1 MSNSNQYDCDV
12 LVIGASIV
20 GISCAYYLLLSSPQ
34 TTVILVDSGQPMA
47 LTSAQSGENYR
58 NWWPHPVMTAFT
70 EHSINLMED
79 LAVQNNNVLNMTRRG
94 YALATRENNTDTLI
108 GELLQGYSQQNND
121 AVRIHEETSGL
132 SYRPALSPDWA
143 NAPDGVDVV
152 KSKTLLKK
160 HFPSFDPAI
169 NTVVHIRRAGSISA
183 QQMLSLIHI

>member
-1 MSNSNQYDCDV
+1 MSNSNQYGCDV
-12 LVIGASIV
+12 LVIGAGIV
-20 GISCAYYLLLSSPQ
+20 GISCAYYLQLSSPQ

-132 SYRPALSPDWA
+132 SYRPALSP
-143 NAPDGVDVV
+143 V
-152 KSKTLLKK
+152 SYTHLTLPTK
-160 HFPSFDPAI
+160 A
-169 NTVVHIRRAGSISA
+169 
-183 QQMLSLIHI
+183 